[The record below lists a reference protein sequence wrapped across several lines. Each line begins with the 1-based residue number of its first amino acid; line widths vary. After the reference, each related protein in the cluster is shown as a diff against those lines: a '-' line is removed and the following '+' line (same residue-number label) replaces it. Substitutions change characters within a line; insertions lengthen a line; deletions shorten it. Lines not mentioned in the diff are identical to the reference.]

1 MPLTDMPERLR
12 GAQAFETALAGRP
25 RGRSPHFALHVVTAP
40 ATAAASVAVR
50 NASAAELSTARTG
63 EADPLVDVVA
73 PAPRCRLGMV
83 VPKRHAK
90 RAVTRNLVKRQM
102 RAAVARHA
110 ASLPPGDWVL
120 RLRAPLDRKLYTS
133 ARSQALA
140 VAVRAELE
148 TLFAPPRR

>member
-1 MPLTDMPERLR
+1 MPERLR

-25 RGRSPHFALHVVTAP
+25 RGRSPHFALHVVSPA
-40 ATAAASVAVR
+40 ATAAAAVAVR
-50 NASAAELSTARTG
+50 DPASPELSTARTG
-63 EADPLVDVVA
+63 EAQSLVDVVA

-120 RLRAPLDRKLYTS
+120 RLRAPLDRKAFTS
-133 ARSQALA
+133 ARSDALA

-148 TLFAPPRR
+148 TLFTPSRR

>member
-1 MPLTDMPERLR
+1 MPERLR

-25 RGRSPHFALHVVTAP
+25 RGRSPHFALHVVS
-40 ATAAASVAVR
+40 AAASSPAALAVAKA
-50 NASAAELSTARTG
+50 NPAELSTARTDEG
-63 EADPLVDVVA
+63 ETLVDVVA
-73 PAPRCRLGMV
+73 PVPRCRLGMV

-120 RLRAPLDRKLYTS
+120 RLRAPLDRKVFTS
-133 ARSQALA
+133 ARSDALA
-140 VAVRAELE
+140 VSVRAELE